1 MTVRSGS
8 LYTGQWAT
16 LKRFEQTYV
25 GIWWSTCWEKFLNKR
40 KARTNI
46 LKSSRLRG
54 WGAGTIASKGIVVT
68 IKEGGREKQNGPD
81 LRDA

>member
-1 MTVRSGS
+1 MQPGA
-8 LYTGQWAT
+8 LP
-16 LKRFEQTYV
+16 FP
-25 GIWWSTCWEKFLNKR
+25 R
-40 KARTNI
+40 KELSPREALAVEI
-46 LKSSRLRG
+46 IQVAG